1 MGTIIQQLKESIGV
15 VQDDQRSNFDREEHA
30 RLCVYRAL
38 SVHPALDA
46 MKPPTQVLGDLDWYT
61 ELKSPLALLGGSF
74 KKLGQ
79 NDHFRRTSNLGDQG
93 RRARIM
99 MLICWVIG
107 HRLPQDKVRQFVS
120 TTVGDALSAFGT
132 GDHVDT
138 LLQLHMVRKVLEQL
152 AKMIKTRLPLPKEM
166 NPFYGED
173 FVVEDEDKVVPHA
186 ELWAYSEE
194 PGEGCTPLL
203 IFLPMTLLSRHLA
216 VCHWMKDMNLMSSTI
231 LLYSYAPS
239 RPAFSFRKQNYHF

>member
-1 MGTIIQQLKESIGV
+1 LLTVKVNLGVTAQQLRESIGI
-15 VQDDQRSNFDREEHA
+15 VQDDKRSTLDKEEHA
-30 RLCVYRAL
+30 RLCVYQAL
-38 SVHPALDA
+38 SVHPALNA

-61 ELKSPLALLGGSF
+61 ELKSPLALLGGPF

-79 NDHFRRTSNLGDQG
+79 NEHFRRTSNLGEQG

-99 MLICWVIG
+99 MLLCWVIG

-120 TTVGDALSAFGT
+120 TTVGDALSTFET

-152 AKMIKTRLPLPKEM
+152 AKMIRTRLPLPKER

-173 FVVEDEDKVVPHA
+173 FVVEDEDKVVPHTD
-186 ELWAYSEE
+186 LWAYSEE
-194 PGEGCTPLL
+194 IGGG
-203 IFLPMTLLSRHLA
+203 
-216 VCHWMKDMNLMSSTI
+216 
-231 LLYSYAPS
+231 
-239 RPAFSFRKQNYHF
+239 

>member
-1 MGTIIQQLKESIGV
+1 MDMGTITQQLMESIGV
-15 VQDDQRSNFDREEHA
+15 VQDAKRSILDKEEHA

-61 ELKSPLALLGGSF
+61 ELKSPLALLRGSF
-74 KKLGQ
+74 NKLGQ
-79 NDHFRRTSNLGDQG
+79 NDHFRRTSNLGEQG

-120 TTVGDALSAFGT
+120 TTVGDGLSTLET
-132 GDHVDT
+132 GDHVDV
-138 LLQLHMVRKVLEQL
+138 LLQLHAVGKVLEQL
-152 AKMIKTRLPLPKEM
+152 AKMFRTRLPLPKEK

-173 FVVEDEDKVVPHA
+173 FVAEDEDKIVPHA
-186 ELWAYSEE
+186 ELWAYFEE
-194 PGEGCTPLL
+194 AAGGYTPPL
-203 IFLPMTLLSRHLA
+203 ISLPITLLSRHLA
-216 VCHWMKDMNLMSSTI
+216 VYRREKDMNLMS
-231 LLYSYAPS
+231 
-239 RPAFSFRKQNYHF
+239 N